1 MPQWTL
7 VDPNSRILILNFSG
21 FSSYALIKPYRLYS
35 IFGSLNKQVNKHF
48 LFLATHN
55 TKNVLIQRTAFGKK
69 KKKGFLISS
78 SLYYRQFN
86 YPSYFSRLLWC
97 LLSQKQLHQP
107 IFLPILKLFQL
118 KSLVKILTFQGSTA
132 FSGTPIQYFLF

>member
-7 VDPNSRILILNFSG
+7 VDPKYSRIFILNFSG

-55 TKNVLIQRTAFGKK
+55 TKHVLIQRTAFGKK
-69 KKKGFLISS
+69 KKKKRLFNFLI
-78 SLYYRQFN
+78 L
-86 YPSYFSRLLWC
+86 
-97 LLSQKQLHQP
+97 
-107 IFLPILKLFQL
+107 ILQI
-118 KSLVKILTFQGSTA
+118 V
-132 FSGTPIQYFLF
+132 